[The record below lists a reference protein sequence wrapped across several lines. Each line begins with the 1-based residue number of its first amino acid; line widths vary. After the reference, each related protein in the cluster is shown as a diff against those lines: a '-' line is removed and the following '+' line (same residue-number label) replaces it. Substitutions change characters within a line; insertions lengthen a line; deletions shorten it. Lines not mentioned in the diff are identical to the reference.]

1 MLLPVVYYDRILV
14 MDGGRV
20 AEFDTPLE
28 LFDREGSI
36 FRSLCD
42 EAHLSRQDILRIRAS
57 VRAGSGPG
65 MGQGTE
71 SSVPASSSA
80 SVA

>member
-1 MLLPVVYYDRILV
+1 MLLPAVYYDRILV

-20 AEFDTPLE
+20 AEFDAPLT

-57 VRAGSGPG
+57 VRAGSGLG
-65 MGQGTE
+65 TGQVAE
-71 SSVPASSSA
+71 SSAPASSSA